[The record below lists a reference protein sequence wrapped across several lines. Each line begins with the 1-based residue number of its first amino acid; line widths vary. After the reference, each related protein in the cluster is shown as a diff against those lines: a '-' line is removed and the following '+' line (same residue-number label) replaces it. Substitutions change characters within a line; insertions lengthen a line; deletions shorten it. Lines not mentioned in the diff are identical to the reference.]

1 MRELSLN
8 ILDIAENSLKAK
20 ATVVSINVTVDEQ
33 YVTIAVKD
41 NGCGMTQEFL
51 ANVTDPFTTTRTTR
65 KVGMGIPLIKMT
77 AEQSGGS
84 FEIASQLN
92 KGTELVARFGR
103 HSIDRP
109 PLGSVGE
116 SIMTLLPDI
125 GETRLIFSYQ
135 AFGQTFVLDSDEIKQ
150 QLDGIPL
157 DEPEILMFV
166 QQMIDENITTINGG
180 NVI

>member
-20 ATVVSINVTVDEQ
+20 ATVDEDF
-33 YVTIAVKD
+33 VTITIDD
-41 NGCGMTQEFL
+41 NGCGMSAEFL
-51 ANVTDPFTTTRTTR
+51 AKVTDPFTTTRTTR
-65 KVGMGIPLIKMT
+65 KVGMGIPLIKMA
-77 AEQSGGS
+77 AEQCGGS
-84 FEIASQLN
+84 FEITSQVDVGTTLKAS
-92 KGTELVARFGR
+92 FGR

-157 DEPEILMFV
+157 DEPEILLFIK
-166 QQMIDENITTINGG
+166 QMIDENITTINGG

>member
-20 ATVVSINVTVDEQ
+20 ATVVTIDVTVDEDF
-33 YVTIAVKD
+33 VTITIDD
-41 NGCGMTQEFL
+41 NGCGMSAEFL
-51 ANVTDPFTTTRTTR
+51 AKVTDPFTTTRTTR
-65 KVGMGIPLIKMT
+65 KVGMGIPLIKMA
-77 AEQSGGS
+77 AEQCGGS
-84 FEIASQLN
+84 FEITSQVDV
-92 KGTELVARFGR
+92 GTTLKANFGR
-103 HSIDRP
+103 HNIDRP

-157 DEPEILMFV
+157 DEPEILLFIK
-166 QQMIDENITTINGG
+166 QMIDENITTINGG